1 MIDKTDEVNQLLNQM
16 AHSEFANNY
25 SSIPELLED
34 LIDEYTQNHP
44 YHEKMINSELT
55 VIESL
60 KKISPEKIQEIRENF
75 FIINLILTKS
85 TSNSFT
91 R

>member
-1 MIDKTDEVNQLLNQM
+1 M

-44 YHEKMINSELT
+44 YHEKVINSELT
-55 VIESL
+55 AIESL
-60 KKISPEKIQEIRENF
+60 KIISQEKIQEIREDF
-75 FIINLILTKS
+75 FYYQSYMNKIHFKLIYPMITLRS
-85 TSNSFT
+85 LMDVC
-91 R
+91 